1 MTVAKTQETSS
12 IATSLVTSLVTSR
25 TNQDF
30 VEEKKEGVFEIA
42 SAKQRKLLS
51 SLIRNIVY

>member
-30 VEEKKEGVFEIA
+30 VEEKKEGVFEIV

-51 SLIRNIVY
+51 SLIRNVVY

>member
-1 MTVAKTQETSS
+1 
-12 IATSLVTSLVTSR
+12 LVTSR

-30 VEEKKEGVFEIA
+30 VEEKKEGVFEIV
-42 SAKQRKLLS
+42 SAKQRKLS